1 MKTSILVKK
10 LEILSVDSE
19 GSGQHKL
26 PGGQTGIETL
36 RRGPAS
42 GQWAG
47 RHGPHNKLA
56 RNSRRQAALT
66 RVVRLVALLENG
78 LDQPAQDKLK
88 NFMQCNLNKKISTN
102 FFKTIYS
109 QRSYFSKILQHN
121 NSKQLQKNLSIQC
134 FGSGSKLGI

>member
-1 MKTSILVKK
+1 MKTSILAKK

-47 RHGPHNKLA
+47 RHGQHNKLA

-78 LDQPAQDKLK
+78 LDQPA
-88 NFMQCNLNKKISTN
+88 
-102 FFKTIYS
+102 
-109 QRSYFSKILQHN
+109 
-121 NSKQLQKNLSIQC
+121 
-134 FGSGSKLGI
+134 